1 MPDQW
6 QGFSVYKQVFPHYL
20 IPVSTLFFHDY
31 ADRMHNSL
39 FFVFYDKD
47 SPKKT
52 GIDFLYIQHEMLYYL
67 TNILCR

>member
-39 FFVFYDKD
+39 FFVFY
-47 SPKKT
+47 
-52 GIDFLYIQHEMLYYL
+52 FLYIQHEMLYYL